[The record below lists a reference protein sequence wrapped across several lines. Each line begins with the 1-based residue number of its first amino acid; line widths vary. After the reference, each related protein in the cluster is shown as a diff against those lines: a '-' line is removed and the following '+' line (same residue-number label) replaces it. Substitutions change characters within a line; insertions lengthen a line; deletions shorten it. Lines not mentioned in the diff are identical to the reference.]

1 MRLSLSSHALQTPPP
16 KTRVWRRQE
25 SEAMISPVT
34 VTDEVEPVE
43 EVEEVEE
50 VECVLV

>member
-1 MRLSLSSHALQTPPP
+1 MRLSSHALQTPPP